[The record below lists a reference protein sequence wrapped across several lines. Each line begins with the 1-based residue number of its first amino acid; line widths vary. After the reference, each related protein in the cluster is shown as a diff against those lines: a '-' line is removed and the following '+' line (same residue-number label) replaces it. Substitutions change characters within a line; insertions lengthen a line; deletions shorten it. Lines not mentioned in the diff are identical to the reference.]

1 MGCPEVGWMVAF
13 IPAFSIDC
21 LSQSAARAV
30 SALCSDRALTL
41 GILRNS
47 NSSSRIRESFCFR
60 YLSRS
65 DDPSDV
71 MCVPLFRFDVRGT
84 RDVTSRIAVLGV
96 LCYSLMST
104 PDMTVTK
111 MDVSRRYLAQN

>member
-1 MGCPEVGWMVAF
+1 
-13 IPAFSIDC
+13 
-21 LSQSAARAV
+21 
-30 SALCSDRALTL
+30 
-41 GILRNS
+41 
-47 NSSSRIRESFCFR
+47 
-60 YLSRS
+60 
-65 DDPSDV
+65 

-84 RDVTSRIAVLGV
+84 RDVTTRIAVLGV